1 MSHSKTDLDAMIEHE
16 KHQVALEYQD
26 EAWAGGISDGIDR
39 EIVADAA
46 IATGMRAMVAAIG
59 EDAALD
65 YVEQLREKVI
75 AGEFASR
82 TLQ

>member
-1 MSHSKTDLDAMIEHE
+1 MSHSKNDLDAMIEHE

-39 EIVADAA
+39 EIMADAA
-46 IATGMRAMVAAIG
+46 IATGMRAMVAAVG
-59 EDAALD
+59 EDAALA
-65 YVEQLREKVI
+65 YVEELREKVV
-75 AGEFASR
+75 AGEFTAR